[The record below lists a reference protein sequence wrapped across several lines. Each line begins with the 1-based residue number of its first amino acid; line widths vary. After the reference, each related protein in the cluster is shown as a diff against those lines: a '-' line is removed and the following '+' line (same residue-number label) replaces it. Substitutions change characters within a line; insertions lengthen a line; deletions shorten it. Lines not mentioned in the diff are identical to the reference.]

1 MKGCLSW
8 SPRLSAVC
16 ICSRISRR
24 AGDAISANKGGSWYH
39 CQNLQARWATNVFC
53 SIASNVLS
61 TKWWFSKRTWF
72 PTKQWT
78 QRHSST
84 VCLREKQQF
93 YVLWSSS
100 CKYGI
105 KVRTTHTQNEIWNW
119 IFRCSKARYLKDM
132 SRKVFRPKLRHLL
145 MWRLKIWKCWTI
157 QLDKNDS
164 RKNIPSCQVFSRH
177 LKHIDES

>member
-1 MKGCLSW
+1 MPYSNARIVTSSW
-8 SPRLSAVC
+8 HLLENFAQSRWCDFCQQRRILVPLLKSPSPMSHC
-16 ICSRISRR
+16 ILL
-24 AGDAISANKGGSWYH
+24 H
-39 CQNLQARWATNVFC
+39 
-53 SIASNVLS
+53 IASNVLS
-61 TKWWFSKRTWF
+61 TKWSFSKRTWF

-78 QRHSST
+78 QWHSST

-119 IFRCSKARYLKDM
+119 IFRCSEARYLKDM
-132 SRKVFRPKLRHLL
+132 SPKIFSSKLRHLL
-145 MWRLKIWKCWTI
+145 TWRLKIWKCWNI

-164 RKNIPSCQVFSRH
+164 EKTNVRRILR
-177 LKHIDES
+177 